1 MVAKLFDNSWET
13 NATSAIGLIE
23 QALRS
28 LGHDPDTSELDDPA
42 TVRTWQVLQGSAAVT
57 VCLRRHADAPH
68 LRVSAAVM
76 TPAADSDRAALHAD
90 LLARNLELCGMAFAL
105 HGEQVLLVSERS
117 TRDLDR
123 SEVIH
128 VIADLARHADGVDD
142 ALVAQHGGLL
152 G

>member
-1 MVAKLFDNSWET
+1 MAAKLFDNSWET

-28 LGHDPDTSELDDPA
+28 LGHDPDTSELDDPEML
-42 TVRTWQVLQGSAAVT
+42 RTWQVLQGSAAVT

-76 TPAADSDRAALHAD
+76 TPDPGTDRAALHAD
-90 LLARNLELCGMAFAL
+90 LLARNVELCGMAFAV
-105 HGEQVLLVSERS
+105 HGDQILLVSERS

-128 VIADLARHADGVDD
+128 VIAGLARHADDVDD
-142 ALVAQHGGLL
+142 GLVARYGGEL